1 MRASNGATNV
11 FGSGMITPDI
21 KGGVR
26 LGFRRLLRFRRNLLW
41 CRGPDY
47 RYPGPHCRD
56 PRALMSDLE
65 QAVHRFVRRPYD

>member
-26 LGFRRLLRFRRNLLW
+26 LGFRRLLSFRRNLLW
-41 CRGPDY
+41 R
-47 RYPGPHCRD
+47 RGPHCRE
-56 PRALMSDLE
+56 PRALISDLE